1 MKTIMIS
8 DEAYQKLASRKGKKS
23 FTELLI
29 ELSDNAKQTSTGDL
43 LQFAGIMPS
52 EEAEAVERVIK
63 KVRKNARMRA

>member
-29 ELSDNAKQTSTGDL
+29 ELSDNAKQTSSIGPYIYSCL
-43 LQFAGIMPS
+43 IPMEGYG
-52 EEAEAVERVIK
+52 
-63 KVRKNARMRA
+63 

>member
-8 DEAYQKLASRKGKKS
+8 DEAYEKLASRKGKKS

-29 ELSDNAKQTSTGDL
+29 ELSDNAKQTSTHDL

-52 EEAEAVERVIK
+52 EEAEAVERVIR
-63 KVRKNARMRA
+63 KVRKNARMRT